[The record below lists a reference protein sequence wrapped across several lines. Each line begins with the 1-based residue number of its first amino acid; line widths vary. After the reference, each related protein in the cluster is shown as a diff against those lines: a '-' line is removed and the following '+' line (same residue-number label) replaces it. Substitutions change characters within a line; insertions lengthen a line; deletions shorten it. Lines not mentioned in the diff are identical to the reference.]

1 VLGTTGNS
9 SVDWIEVEENGFMTQ
24 YDDQATIKWKIMENN
39 ERQFR
44 MMETTPP
51 MQEPLVSK
59 LGYLE
64 NTEAAKQ
71 ILNGTYV
78 CPNGINLPTQQFLS
92 SLQLTTPITDSN
104 QIVPLVSREDFQHY
118 WKASCE

>member
-39 ERQFR
+39 EWQL
-44 MMETTPP
+44 ETTPP

-78 CPNGINLPTQQFLS
+78 WY
-92 SLQLTTPITDSN
+92 QLTNSTVLIFPSGG
-104 QIVPLVSREDFQHY
+104 
-118 WKASCE
+118 